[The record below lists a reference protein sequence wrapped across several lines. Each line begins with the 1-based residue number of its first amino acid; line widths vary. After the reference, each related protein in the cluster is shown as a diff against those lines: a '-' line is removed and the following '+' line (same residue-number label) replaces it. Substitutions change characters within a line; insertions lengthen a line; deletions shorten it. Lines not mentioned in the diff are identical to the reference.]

1 MNILVIGL
9 GSIGKRHVSNLLFLG
24 YNNISIV
31 TRKPLPPA
39 FVTLISYKSVQE
51 ALDASHFDAAFI
63 CTPTSNHLSVF
74 FSLLKYKVVNIYI
87 EKPLSHNTENTVE
100 ALQLASTYKNNI
112 KVGYDLHFDPGI
124 QKLKQ
129 LLHQNIIGTLVS
141 VNAFVGQ
148 YLPHWRPYEDHRKG
162 MSAKKETGGGVLL
175 DIVHEF
181 DYLRWLTGEIDSIAC
196 WHVNTS
202 SLEIET
208 EEVAEV
214 LLKFTNGVIG
224 TIHLDYLQPTLVRHC
239 TFTGT
244 KGSITAN
251 LAKSHVEWLTHSGE
265 KGEFSYTD
273 FERNDRFKEI
283 ISAFLTNNTDV
294 RLTTL
299 PEALHSLLAVEAA
312 KRSAETGS
320 IIKLNS
326 IYKN

>member
-1 MNILVIGL
+1 MTILVIGL
-9 GSIGKRHVSNLLFLG
+9 GSIGKRHVRNLLSLG

-31 TRKPLPPA
+31 TRKPLPEE
-39 FVTLISYKSVQE
+39 FFTLVPYQSAKE
-51 ALDASHFDAAFI
+51 ALDASHFDTAFI
-63 CTPTSNHLSVF
+63 CTPTSNHLSIF
-74 FSLLKYKVVNIYI
+74 FTLLQHKVVNIYI
-87 EKPLSHNTENTVE
+87 EKPLSHNTEDIAQ

-129 LLHQNIIGTLVS
+129 VLHQNIIGSLVS

-181 DYLRWLTGEIDSIAC
+181 DYLRWLTGEIDSVAC
-196 WHVNTS
+196 WHVNTG

-214 LLKFTNGVIG
+214 LLKFSSGVIG

-251 LAKSHVEWLTHSGE
+251 LAKSQVEWMTQVGE
-265 KGEFSYTD
+265 KGEFSYAG

-283 ISAFLTNNTDV
+283 VSAFLENNKDE

-299 PEALHSLLAVEAA
+299 ADALHSLLAVEAA
-312 KRSAETGS
+312 KRSSETG
-320 IIKLNS
+320 IIVKLNS
-326 IYKN
+326 IYNN